1 MVVKFFCQRVKKIFS
16 QASDWQREKPLEL
29 RFLQVKTFCDS
40 SGALEEN
47 IEICIIVYIQL
58 SIIQFNNSVMYL
70 VYMYISCSYSA
81 ITKLWVIPLK

>member
-16 QASDWQREKPLEL
+16 QASNWQREKPLEL

-47 IEICIIVYIQL
+47 IEICIYP
-58 SIIQFNNSVMYL
+58 IIHYPV
-70 VYMYISCSYSA
+70 
-81 ITKLWVIPLK
+81 